1 MDINEQKQSE
11 KESLGRKSLWSK
23 LVPLA
28 ISAILVLSLVIF
40 LVNSQFTLEEENR
53 IETLMKQQF
62 ADVPGVD
69 PSLAPDKREAAL
81 KALVL
86 AEIDAQ
92 MRWQWAHERINRK
105 HYRWIAAG
113 QWFLGLFILA
123 AAILLHDEE
132 SEHKWIK
139 RILIVL
145 AFLNV
150 ALPAI
155 EAQFDYSSR
164 EEAHD
169 HLARQLSVIRF
180 ELNSELITAS
190 QAWRWYRSLHEP
202 AMNQYLRT
210 HTK

>member
-1 MDINEQKQSE
+1 
-11 KESLGRKSLWSK
+11 
-23 LVPLA
+23 
-28 ISAILVLSLVIF
+28 VIF
-40 LVNSQFTLEEENR
+40 LVNSKRALEEEDR
-53 IETLMKQQF
+53 IEALQKQQF
-62 ADVPGVD
+62 ADVPGV
-69 PSLAPDKREAAL
+69 PPTVAPDKREAAL

-113 QWFLGLFILA
+113 RWFLGLFILA
-123 AAILLHDEE
+123 ATLLLRDEE
-132 SEHKWIK
+132 AEHKWIK

-155 EAQFDYSSR
+155 NAEFGYSAR

-169 HLARQLSVIRF
+169 GLARQLSVIRF
-180 ELNSELITAS
+180 ELNAGMINAT
-190 QAWRWYRSLHEP
+190 QAWHWYRSLHEP

-210 HTK
+210 YVK